1 MAGKR
6 EKTVNKIARAA
17 AVLWLMLACLPAAGP
32 ARAAQPDIQASH
44 ALAMSGQPK
53 YPAGFK
59 HFDYVNPDA
68 PKGGAVREADIG
80 TFDSFN
86 PFISK
91 GVAASGLGL
100 IYDSLTERSADEPFT
115 QYGLVAEKIEVPKDR
130 SWVIFYLNP
139 KAAFNDGHPITAE
152 DVVFTFNLLMTKGS
166 PLYHKYYADVAKVEA
181 LGERKVK
188 FTFKNARNPELAL
201 IIGELQVLPKHYW
214 QNRDF
219 TKTELDPPLGS
230 GPYRIDSFKPGHFI
244 VYRRAD
250 NYWAKDLPVN
260 RGRYNFDQIRYDY
273 YRDNVVALE
282 AFKAGEYDFRLEN
295 TAKSWANDYTSPAFE
310 RGWIV
315 KEEIRN
321 QNPQGMQGFFYNTRR
336 PVFADRRVREALGY
350 AFDFEWSNR
359 NLFYGQYT
367 RTASFFANSEL
378 ASGGPPS
385 AEELKVLEPFRAQ
398 LPAEVFTKAY
408 KPPTTDGS
416 GNIRTNLLKAD
427 ELLRESGWVVK
438 NRQRVNEKT
447 GQPFAFEILLVNPE
461 FERIVLPFKQN
472 LARLGIE
479 AQVRTVDVTQYTN
492 RMRTF
497 DFDMTVGVAPESLSP
512 GNEQRNFWDSKS
524 ADIPGSRNLAG
535 IKSPAIDA
543 LVELVISAPDRQSLI
558 TRTRALD
565 RALLWGFYVIPQW
578 HLSYWRIAYWNK
590 FSRPATPPKYALG
603 FDDTWWV
610 DAAKEKKLIT
620 EKGGMKRD

>member
-1 MAGKR
+1 MN
-6 EKTVNKIARAA
+6 KTMRAA
-17 AVLWLMLACLPAAGP
+17 AVFWLMLTLLLASAP
-32 ARAAQPDIQASH
+32 ARAAQPDVQTTH
-44 ALAMSGQPK
+44 GLAMSGPPK
-53 YPAGFK
+53 YPASFK

-91 GVAASGLGL
+91 GVSAAGLGL
-100 IYDSLTERSADEPFT
+100 IYDSLTEHSADEPFT

-139 KAAFNDGHPITAE
+139 KAAFHDGRPITAE

-166 PLYHKYYADVAKVEA
+166 PLYHKYYADVTGVEA

-188 FTFKNARNPELAL
+188 FTFKNASNPELAL
-201 IIGELQVLPKHYW
+201 IIGQLQVLPKHYW

-219 TKTELDPPLGS
+219 SKSGLDIPLGS
-230 GPYRIDSFKPGHFI
+230 GPYRIESFKPGHYV
-244 VYRRAD
+244 VYRRVE

-282 AFKAGEYDFRLEN
+282 AFKAGEYDFRPEN
-295 TAKSWANDYTSPAFE
+295 TAKAWATDYTGPAFE

-315 KEEIRN
+315 KEEIRH

-336 PVFADRRVREALGY
+336 PLFADRRVREALGY

-359 NLFYGQYT
+359 NLFFGQYK
-367 RTASFFANSEL
+367 RTTSFFANSEL
-378 ASGGPPS
+378 ASSGPPS
-385 AEELKVLEPFRAQ
+385 AEELKVLEPFKGQ
-398 LPAEVFTKAY
+398 LPEEVFTKAFQ
-408 KPPTTDGS
+408 PPVTDGS
-416 GNIRTNLLKAD
+416 GNLRVNLLKAD
-427 ELLRESGWVVK
+427 ELLREAGWVVK
-438 NRQRVNEKT
+438 NRQRVNEKN
-447 GQPFAFEILLVNPE
+447 GQPFEFEILLDSPA

-479 AQVRTVDVTQYTN
+479 ARVRVVDITQYTN
-492 RMRTF
+492 RVRTF
-497 DFDMTVGVAPESLSP
+497 DFDMVVGVAPESLSP

-535 IKSPAIDA
+535 IKNPAIDA
-543 LVELVISAPDRQSLI
+543 LVELIVSAPDRQSLI

-578 HLSYWRIAYWNK
+578 HLSHYRIAYWNK
-590 FSRPATPPKYALG
+590 FSRPAAPPKYDLG
-603 FDDTWWV
+603 FDTWWV
-610 DAAKEKKLIT
+610 DAAKEKKLIS
-620 EKGGMKRD
+620 ERGGAKKD